1 MQFILP
7 IYLCSKQ
14 YGEETSE
21 IGEAPETLIE
31 RKVYAS
37 EESAK
42 RQEFYQA
49 NANGYKIE
57 KVLTIRKFE
66 YGNEEI
72 VKIGPDGS
80 RIEYT
85 VLRTY
90 DKQDGNIELTLTK
103 GVSKDAGT

>member
-1 MQFILP
+1 MQFITP
-7 IYLCSKQ
+7 ILLCKKQ
-14 YGEETSE
+14 FGSETND
-21 IGEAPETLIE
+21 IGESTESMTD

-37 EESAK
+37 DESAK

-66 YGNEEI
+66 YADEEI
-72 VKIGPDGS
+72 VKFGT
-80 RIEYT
+80 IEYS
-85 VLRTY
+85 VLRTF

-103 GVSKDAGT
+103 GVNKVAGT